1 MSSPEQI
8 QERIEATR
16 ESLSADVNRLS
27 DKVSPAAVV
36 GRRVDRIRGS
46 ASSLRDKVM
55 GAMPD
60 SGQVHSAGSGV
71 QSAAGGAVEAVGNG
85 PSMVR
90 RQAQGSPLAAGLIAF
105 GAGLLVSALLPP
117 SQAEQE
123 LAGRAEEAARHKAEE
138 LREPVQQKAQ
148 QVAGELKQSAQESAE
163 QVKQVATEA
172 ASDTAEQARS
182 RAEDVRQPLQS

>member
-1 MSSPEQI
+1 MTSPEQI

-27 DKVSPAAVV
+27 DKVSPSAVV
-36 GRRVDRIRGS
+36 GRRVDRIKGS
-46 ASSLRDKVM
+46 ASSLREKVM

-60 SGQVHSAGSGV
+60 SGQVQSAGSSM
-71 QSAAGGAVEAVGNG
+71 QSAAGGAAEAVSNA
-85 PSMVR
+85 PSAVR

-105 GAGLLVSALLPP
+105 GAGMLVAALVPP
-117 SQAEQE
+117 SQAEQD
-123 LAGRAEEAARHKAEE
+123 LASRAEEAARQKAQD

-148 QVAGELKQSAQESAE
+148 EVAGELKQSAQESAE

-172 ASDTAEQARS
+172 ASDTADHARS
-182 RAEDVRQPLQS
+182 RADDVRQSLQS